1 MRVLTISTILLSL
14 ALLSGCKGYQ
24 DILKSDNT
32 ELKYEKAMEYYEEK
46 DYYKAIQLLDN
57 LRSVTRG
64 TKRAEEVS
72 YYYAQAHYKNEE
84 YILASYYFKNFVKNF
99 PKSDKKEKALYLSA
113 YCKYMQAPPYYLDQ
127 STTKEAIND
136 LQYFANTYPQ
146 SEYIVDV
153 NKHINELK
161 KRIEKKEINKANLYY
176 KMENWKAAAYAFEVF
191 LDKYPVSKY
200 REEAMFK
207 IANAKFNYA
216 KNSVSSKQ
224 PDRYRKVVEAAD
236 EFLAEY
242 AESEYKEKVVTI
254 REKALEALNTSNITQ
269 NEVE

>member
-1 MRVLTISTILLSL
+1 MRALTISALLLSFV
-14 ALLSGCKGYQ
+14 LLSGCKGYQ
-24 DILKSDNT
+24 DILESDDT
-32 ELKYEKAMEYYEEK
+32 DLKYEKAIEYYEDK

-64 TKRAEEVS
+64 TEKAEDVA

-99 PKSDKKEKALYLSA
+99 PKSNKKEKALYLSA

-153 NKHINELK
+153 NKHIKELK

-176 KMENWKAAAYAFEVF
+176 KMENWKAASYALEVF
-191 LDKYPVSKY
+191 LDKYPVSRY

-207 IANAKFNYA
+207 IADAKYNFA
-216 KNSVSSKQ
+216 VNSVKKKQ
-224 PDRYRKVVEAAD
+224 PDRYRDVIQVVD
-236 EFLAEY
+236 ELLAEY
-242 AESEYKEKVVTI
+242 PESEYKKKAEKI
-254 REKALEALNTSNITQ
+254 RENSSEAINALDVSKKD
-269 NEVE
+269 